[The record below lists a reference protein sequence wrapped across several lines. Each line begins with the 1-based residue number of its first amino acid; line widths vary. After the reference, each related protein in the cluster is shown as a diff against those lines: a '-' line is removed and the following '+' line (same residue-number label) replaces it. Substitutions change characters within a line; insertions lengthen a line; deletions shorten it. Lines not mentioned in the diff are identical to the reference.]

1 MRQHEL
7 IIDMKT
13 FIFVILAGA
22 ISIAFTQAQEDI
34 PAKAAKA
41 AATAAATA
49 KHVGQAAV
57 RHTKEAVETVADVLT
72 PEPDARRVDVT
83 LTEHHIDMPTD
94 LKAGK
99 TAFVVK
105 DDGKKNHNFE
115 IEGEGVNKKFLTDL
129 SPGQTKVLHVNLEP
143 GHYPVFCPE
152 DGHREK
158 GMHAKV
164 AVQ

>member
-22 ISIAFTQAQEDI
+22 ISIVLAQAQEDI

-41 AATAAATA
+41 AATAAETA

-57 RHTKEAVETVADVLT
+57 RHTKEAVETVADVFT
-72 PEPDARRVDVT
+72 PEADARRVDVT
-83 LTEHHIDMPTD
+83 LTDDHIDLPSH
-94 LKAGK
+94 LKSGK

-105 DDGKKNHNFE
+105 DDGTKKHNF
-115 IEGEGVNKKFLTDL
+115 
-129 SPGQTKVLHVNLEP
+129 
-143 GHYPVFCPE
+143 
-152 DGHREK
+152 
-158 GMHAKV
+158 
-164 AVQ
+164 